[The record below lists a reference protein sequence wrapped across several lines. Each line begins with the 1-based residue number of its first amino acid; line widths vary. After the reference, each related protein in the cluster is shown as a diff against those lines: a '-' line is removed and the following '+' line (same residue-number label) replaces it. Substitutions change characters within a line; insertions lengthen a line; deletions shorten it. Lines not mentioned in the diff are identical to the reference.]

1 MANNHDYVALDWVRG
16 EIEETLNQA
25 RQALEAFVGNTDDTA
40 RIRFCLNYIHQVHGT
55 LQMVEFY
62 GAALMA
68 EEMEKLAQ
76 AMLNQEVP
84 HPEEAQ
90 EVLMRAIVQ
99 LPTYLER
106 IQTGKRDLP
115 VILLPILNDLRASR
129 GEDLLSDN
137 SVFTPDLSPAR
148 VTPPPGVSQRLHDE
162 ETLALLRKLRQM
174 YQFSLAG
181 VIRVHDLEI
190 NYGFLRKV
198 AKKIEQLCEGTAQ
211 GQLWSEARA
220 YVEALTVDGIPLS
233 SAAKNLLRHLDYQIK
248 RLIDENIDILLQPV
262 PED

>member
-25 RQALEAFVGNTDDTA
+25 RQALEAFVGNPDDLS
-40 RIRFCLNYIHQVHGT
+40 RMRFCLNYIHQVHGT

-62 GAALMA
+62 GAALLA

-84 HPEEAQ
+84 HQEEAQ
-90 EVLMRAIVQ
+90 EVLMRAILQ
-99 LPTYLER
+99 LPSYLER

-129 GEDLLSDN
+129 GENLLSDN

-148 VTPPPGVSQRLHDE
+148 DRKSTRL
-162 ETLALLRKLRQM
+162 
-174 YQFSLAG
+174 
-181 VIRVHDLEI
+181 
-190 NYGFLRKV
+190 N
-198 AKKIEQLCEGTAQ
+198 
-211 GQLWSEARA
+211 
-220 YVEALTVDGIPLS
+220 S
-233 SAAKNLLRHLDYQIK
+233 SHVRISYA
-248 RLIDENIDILLQPV
+248 V
-262 PED
+262 FC